1 MGLGRPG
8 AARADMLGRWPCL
21 VGLFS
26 RVGLVCLVIGVG
38 NTPVM
43 LLLPACVGSV
53 AWWVPLRVWGWHAV
67 GVLGQCA
74 LVARPVQGSISWG
87 FGWVWVGWL

>member
-1 MGLGRPG
+1 MGPGQSGVLALTEGWVTVPSCTVVWGGWLPG
-8 AARADMLGRWPCL
+8 AWCRRHTRCCL
-21 VGLFS
+21 MGGGGCPL
-26 RVGLVCLVIGVG
+26 
-38 NTPVM
+38 
-43 LLLPACVGSV
+43 CVP
-53 AWWVPLRVWGWHAV
+53 WRVWGWHAV